1 MTDES
6 RGRKY
11 PLEGAMLEGEVFFC
25 HLCGKRLANEDLY
38 GGRAYRRGNL
48 YFCSTCPEKAARKVS
63 PAPRAERA
71 SGDQPVASRGNQML
85 WIVVGAAVAAG
96 IVAVAFIRFSGGPI
110 SAPRWGTEKEEPPP
124 EVDAREKPRELPAP
138 RRHGPKPKEVP
149 EEPRALLS
157 PRRPLGGLVDEEA
170 VDFRTQGARDAL
182 QHALAYRREN
192 PADLQGYVKKL
203 SIVMKRYQ
211 ETDYAE
217 KARKAMPAPVPGEWT
232 WWAVS
237 GFDNSDKKGMSR
249 PFPPEASPT
258 SLDTAKSYQG
268 KEGVLRWKE
277 VKCRMLDG
285 FVDMGKEFG
294 HEYVV
299 AYGFTYLHTDGD
311 QSAVLL
317 VGSDDGVKVWVNGQV
332 VLERDKYRRW
342 VRDEYKVRTTL
353 KRGANPL
360 LLKITQGAKEHQFN
374 LTVRGKSSRVRIANR
389 P

>member
-1 MTDES
+1 
-6 RGRKY
+6 
-11 PLEGAMLEGEVFFC
+11 MLEGEVFFC
-25 HLCGKRLANEDLY
+25 DLCGKRLANEDLY

-48 YFCSTCPEKAARKVS
+48 YFCSTCPEKAARKVL

-71 SGDQPVASRGNQML
+71 SEDQPVVSRGNRMV
-85 WIVVGAAVAAG
+85 WIVVGAAVTAG
-96 IVAVAFIRFSGGPI
+96 IVAVVFIRFSGGTV
-110 SAPRWGTEKEEPPP
+110 SAPRWRTEKEEPPP
-124 EVDAREKPRELPAP
+124 KVDAGENPRTLPAP
-138 RRHGPKPKEVP
+138 RREEPNPKEVP

-170 VDFRTQGARDAL
+170 VDFRTQGARDAY

-192 PADLQGYVKKL
+192 PADLQGYVKRL
-203 SIVMKRYQ
+203 FIVMKRYQ

-232 WWAVS
+232 WWVVS

-258 SLDTAKSYQG
+258 SVETAKSYQG

-277 VKCRMLDG
+277 VKCRVLDG
-285 FVDMGKEFG
+285 LVDMGKEFD

-299 AYGFTYLHTDGD
+299 AYGFTYLHSEEE
-311 QSAVLL
+311 QSALLL

-332 VLERDKYRRW
+332 VLEH
-342 VRDEYKVRTTL
+342 DEYGGSVRHRRKVQTAL
-353 KRGANPL
+353 KRGANPM
-360 LLKITQGAKEHQFN
+360 LLKRTQGRGHYEFSV
-374 LTVRGKSSRVRIANR
+374 TVHGKKNRVRIANR
-389 P
+389 R